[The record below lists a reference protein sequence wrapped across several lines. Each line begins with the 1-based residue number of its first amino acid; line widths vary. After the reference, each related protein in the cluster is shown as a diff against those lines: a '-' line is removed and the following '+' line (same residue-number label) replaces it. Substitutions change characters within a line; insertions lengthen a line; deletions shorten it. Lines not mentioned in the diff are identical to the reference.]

1 MLALHRRVLCLALVS
16 ASTLIAGCGTQVVNP
31 VTGQTERSVM
41 DERSEIAEGRK
52 AHEQVLKEYGRYDNA
67 AVQAYVNDIGQKLA
81 ARSHRAHLSWTF
93 TVLDSPEIN
102 AFALPGGYVYVTRGI
117 MAYMDSEAELAGV
130 IGHEIGHVT
139 ARHGAQRATRQQNA
153 GLGVLAATVLG
164 AVLEGQ
170 GVRGATD
177 LASQVSQ
184 TAAAG
189 FIASYSRDQE
199 LQADQ
204 LGAEYLARNQY
215 DPGNMVDVIALLKSQ
230 ERFAADAARAQGRS
244 APSGN
249 NWLASHPSNDAR
261 LAHIEDV
268 ARQYKGQAAGQY
280 SDDGRTR
287 YLKAIDGMR
296 FGDSPEHGL
305 TRGANFLHPSLNVAM
320 TAPNGWRIL
329 NESESVTLLN
339 ATADAGLVMQ
349 LAPANASKDREA
361 LLRQLIQPVSGEVDA
376 REFNGLQA
384 THFNGVVRNSK
395 GQQAAMRLT
404 VVSGPG
410 GRSYLL
416 RYVAKDAAALK
427 RALPQI
433 EQAERSFR
441 AMNKADQQ
449 AARPWAVRTVP
460 YPKGGFAE
468 LARQSPLETQAQ
480 EHLRLLNSVY
490 GSNREPAVGTS
501 VKTVR

>member
-1 MLALHRRVLCLALVS
+1 MRGYLVRP
-16 ASTLIAGCGTQVVNP
+16 AKVEGKMPAVVVVHENRGLNP
-31 VTGQTERSVM
+31 
-41 DERSEIAEGRK
+41 
-52 AHEQVLKEYGRYDNA
+52 Y
-67 AVQAYVNDIGQKLA
+67 
-81 ARSHRAHLSWTF
+81 
-93 TVLDSPEIN
+93 
-102 AFALPGGYVYVTRGI
+102 
-117 MAYMDSEAELAGV
+117 
-130 IGHEIGHVT
+130 
-139 ARHGAQRATRQQNA
+139 
-153 GLGVLAATVLG
+153 
-164 AVLEGQ
+164 
-170 GVRGATD
+170 
-177 LASQVSQ
+177 
-184 TAAAG
+184 
-189 FIASYSRDQE
+189 
-199 LQADQ
+199 
-204 LGAEYLARNQY
+204 
-215 DPGNMVDVIALLKSQ
+215 
-230 ERFAADAARAQGRS
+230 
-244 APSGN
+244 
-249 NWLASHPSNDAR
+249 
-261 LAHIEDV
+261 IEDV
-268 ARQYKGQAAGQY
+268 ARQYKGLSQAPY
-280 SDDGRTR
+280 SEDGHTR
-287 YLKAIDGMR
+287 YLQAIDGMR

-305 TRGANFLHPSLNVAM
+305 TRGASFLHPGLNVAM

-329 NESESVTLLN
+329 NESESVTLVN
-339 ATADAGLVMQ
+339 AAGDAGLVMQ

-449 AARPWAVRTVP
+449 AARPWTVRTVP

-490 GSNREPAVGTS
+490 GSSRDPAVGTS